1 MHFFLTVYLFLS
13 GLCPVLLPAGGG
25 GIRALPACARRLAGV
40 WSGVSGES
48 ENMGNIMP
56 PRASFPQATGAGEKS
71 ILPDLS
77 GVTVPAKP
85 VTRKARIQDVDGM
98 SNLINEF
105 ASARIMLARGPLYL
119 YQNIQDYRVITAESG
134 GRELVLACGG
144 LHVLWEDLAEVRSVA
159 VHPALQRRGFGRRI
173 VLDLIEDARR
183 LGAGRVFTFTL
194 APEFFASLGF
204 AAVARDTLSPV
215 VWAECS
221 KCPKFYKCDEVGMML
236 HF

>member
-1 MHFFLTVYLFLS
+1 
-13 GLCPVLLPAGGG
+13 
-25 GIRALPACARRLAGV
+25 
-40 WSGVSGES
+40 
-48 ENMGNIMP
+48 MP
-56 PRASFPQATGAGEKS
+56 PRVSFPCASGADVS
-71 ILPDLS
+71 VLPDLN
-77 GVTVPAKP
+77 GVAPPSVL

-119 YQNIQDYRVITAESG
+119 YQNIQNYRVVTVRRG
-134 GRELVLACGG
+134 GQELVLACGG

-159 VHPALQRRGFGRRI
+159 VHPALQRRGFGRRV
-173 VLDLIEDARR
+173 VLDLLADART
-183 LGAGRVFTFTL
+183 LGAAHVFTFTL
-194 APEFFASLGF
+194 APGFFASMGF
-204 AAVARDTLSPV
+204 TAVDRDTLSPV